1 MSGPLLW
8 LQNCLNKTADD
19 RENDGECI
27 CQQKKNKHFP
37 DIVFFSAVGDF
48 RKIWM
53 HAAQC
58 V

>member
-27 CQQKKNKHFP
+27 CQQKKKHFP
-37 DIVFFSAVGDF
+37 DIFFSAVGDF